1 LKVLNPTLSIVLPCY
16 NPPIGWSDNILS
28 ELEWLRQTLKNE
40 TIHLFIMNDGTTNE
54 NIGEYSFANMDGV
67 TFVDREN
74 NRGKGFTLREGVLIS
89 YSPKVIYTDIDF
101 PYERESFI
109 SVYKALEHS
118 DVAIGV
124 RSKDYYANM
133 PKLRV
138 VISKVLRLLI
148 RFFIQIPTDD
158 TQCGLKGFNIK
169 GKEVFLST
177 SIDRYLFDLEFIFLA
192 AKKKLTIQKVPVQ
205 LKKGI
210 VLSKS
215 NFGILSTELFNFL
228 KIFLRSIFS
237 KFI

>member
-1 LKVLNPTLSIVLPCY
+1 
-16 NPPIGWSDNILS
+16 
-28 ELEWLRQTLKNE
+28 
-40 TIHLFIMNDGTTNE
+40 
-54 NIGEYSFANMDGV
+54 
-67 TFVDREN
+67 
-74 NRGKGFTLREGVLIS
+74 
-89 YSPKVIYTDIDF
+89 
-101 PYERESFI
+101 
-109 SVYKALEHS
+109 
-118 DVAIGV
+118 
-124 RSKDYYANM
+124 
-133 PKLRV
+133 
-138 VISKVLRLLI
+138 LRLLI